1 MKNISNR
8 SKSVWSYI
16 GLFMVAMIWGFAF
29 VVVKES
35 LNYVPPTYMIAF
47 RYSIAFVGMLLICIP
62 KLKKMNK
69 RTFIHGII
77 PGVFLFVAYEV
88 QTIGCKYTTAG
99 KNAFLT
105 ALYIIIVPFLS
116 WIFVKKRPKV
126 RVFVAAIIA
135 LTGIGLIS
143 LSNDFSIGFGDLMTI
158 ICAVF
163 FSLQIIALDIFVKN
177 DDPVIICMI
186 EMGVCAVL
194 GWILS
199 PIADGAFPVRAVKL
213 PSVWFG
219 MLFLGIMSTMVCQML
234 QSVCQKYTKPEKASL
249 IMSME
254 SLFGALGSI
263 IFLGEVFTA
272 KVLCGCVLMVI
283 AIVLA
288 QARFSKHEK

>member
-1 MKNISNR
+1 MGKLSDR
-8 SKSVWSYI
+8 SKTVWSYI
-16 GLFMVAMIWGFAF
+16 GLFGVAMIWGFAF

-35 LNYVPPTYMIAF
+35 LDHVPPTYMIAF
-47 RYSIAFVGMLLICIP
+47 RYTIAFLGMLIICIP
-62 KLKKMNK
+62 RFIKINR
-69 RTFIHGII
+69 RTLLHGII
-77 PGVFLFVAYEV
+77 PGVFLFVAYVV

-105 ALYIIIVPFLS
+105 ALYIIMVPFLN
-116 WIFVKKRPKV
+116 WIFRKERPKIKI
-126 RVFVAAIIA
+126 FIAAVLA
-135 LTGIGLIS
+135 LVGIGLIS
-143 LSNDFSIGFGDLMTI
+143 LNNDFSIGFGDLMTI
-158 ICAVF
+158 LCALF

-186 EMGVCAVL
+186 EMAVCAVL
-194 GWILS
+194 GWG
-199 PIADGAFPVRAVKL
+199 IAPLTDGAFPTQAIGM
-213 PSVWFG
+213 PSIWAG
-219 MLFLGIMSTMVCQML
+219 MLFLGILSTMVCQLL

-272 KVLCGCVLMVI
+272 KVLCGCILMVI

-288 QARFSKHEK
+288 QMRFSENGK